1 MMIVSMTGFGRAK
14 KETATFSVVAEIK
27 SVNHRFCEIN
37 IRLPRQLLIL
47 EDKIKKAIMH
57 HVKRGRVEVFLTID
71 GEGLVKKSLA
81 IDWELLDSLLAATM
95 QIQGKYQLTDQITTQ
110 QLLSNENIL
119 SIEEEE
125 LENTELE
132 STVLEVIEIAV
143 LQLKKMRE
151 IEGQKLIQDIAV
163 FLDLIEENVHNI
175 ETYAPLVVSHYR
187 ERIEKRMKDYVGNEF
202 DENRILTEVA
212 IFSEK
217 ADISEEL
224 TRLQSHISQFRETV
238 LTNEPIGRKLDFIV
252 QEMNREINTIGSKAN
267 DSLLTKHVVEMKSLL
282 EKIKEQVQNIE

>member
-1 MMIVSMTGFGRAK
+1 MIVSMTGFGRAK